1 MISMERS
8 ASIVFSVHSLS
19 DLTWMR
25 KKLYSTEWITLP
37 RFNNLTKL
45 TKTLTKKISATGFG
59 LFQYKKGSILTF
71 LVCVKN
77 FGQYI
82 KFPLDKLVKKKIIFG
97 KYFVVCETFE
107 CLLDDLVDF

>member
-1 MISMERS
+1 M
-8 ASIVFSVHSLS
+8 
-19 DLTWMR
+19 
-25 KKLYSTEWITLP
+25 P

-59 LFQYKKGSILTF
+59 FSTRKGSILRF

-97 KYFVVCETFE
+97 KYFAVCETFE
-107 CLLDDLVDF
+107 LQCLLDDLVDF